1 MRSLSLEKTS
11 QLNLIVL
18 ENKRFVVRHY
28 EISFSMLTRSG
39 ENLKEID
46 QLQLEQNISFAKVMC
61 FIEAILNDSIIITAD
76 NLSHYEKTLCEF
88 SNNYVLLPDTLDNTV
103 IDALT
108 SKFNAIVGD
117 NTEVNSVTLFDL
129 DDQLKYRLEIIE
141 DEDDY
146 DDGDDIVNIK
156 EWLGEFVLN
165 DIPWWQRGDES
176 TWDGTAKDQEEYD
189 KVKSTISDD
198 GVESI
203 FEEIDDT
210 IRSMYKIMKS
220 ESSDSTAEVIEVDFQ
235 DDTKKKKWKPKLV

>member
-1 MRSLSLEKTS
+1 
-11 QLNLIVL
+11 
-18 ENKRFVVRHY
+18 
-28 EISFSMLTRSG
+28 MLTRSG
-39 ENLKEID
+39 EDLKEID

-103 IDALT
+103 IDVLT
-108 SKFNAIVGD
+108 SKFNAIVGG

-141 DEDDY
+141 DEDDF
-146 DDGDDIVNIK
+146 DDDVFNIK

-165 DIPWWQRGDES
+165 DIPWWQRSDES

-198 GVESI
+198 DVESI

>member
-11 QLNLIVL
+11 QINLIVL

-39 ENLKEID
+39 EDLKEID

-103 IDALT
+103 IDVLT
-108 SKFNAIVGD
+108 SKFNAIVGG

-141 DEDDY
+141 DEDEY
-146 DDGDDIVNIK
+146 DDDIFNIK

-198 GVESI
+198 DVESI

>member
-11 QLNLIVL
+11 QINLIVL

-39 ENLKEID
+39 EDLKEID

-103 IDALT
+103 IDVLT
-108 SKFNAIVGD
+108 SKFNAIVGG

-141 DEDDY
+141 DEDDF
-146 DDGDDIVNIK
+146 DDDVFNIK

-165 DIPWWQRGDES
+165 DIPWWQRSDES

-198 GVESI
+198 DVESI

>member
-11 QLNLIVL
+11 QINLIVL
-18 ENKRFVVRHY
+18 ENKKFVVRHY

-39 ENLKEID
+39 EDLMEID

-103 IDALT
+103 IDVLT
-108 SKFNAIVGD
+108 SKFNAIVGG

-141 DEDDY
+141 DEDDF
-146 DDGDDIVNIK
+146 DDDVFNIK

-165 DIPWWQRGDES
+165 DIPWWQRSDES

-198 GVESI
+198 DVESI

>member
-11 QLNLIVL
+11 QINLIVL
-18 ENKRFVVRHY
+18 ENKKFVVRHY

-39 ENLKEID
+39 EDLKEID

-103 IDALT
+103 IDVLT
-108 SKFNAIVGD
+108 SKFNAIVGG

-141 DEDDY
+141 DEDDF
-146 DDGDDIVNIK
+146 DDDVFNIK

-165 DIPWWQRGDES
+165 DIPWWQRSDES

-198 GVESI
+198 DVESI

>member
-11 QLNLIVL
+11 QIKLIVL
-18 ENKRFVVRHY
+18 ENNRFVVRHY
-28 EISFSMLTRSG
+28 EISFSMLTRSS
-39 ENLKEID
+39 EDLKETD
-46 QLQLEQNISFAKVMC
+46 GLQLEQNISFAKVMC
-61 FIEAILNDSIIITAD
+61 FIDAILNDSIIITAD

-103 IDALT
+103 IDVLT

-129 DDQLKYRLEIIE
+129 DDQLKYKLEIFEDEDE
-141 DEDDY
+141 DEDDN
-146 DDGDDIVNIK
+146 IVNIK

-165 DIPWWQRGDES
+165 DTPWWLRGDES
-176 TWDGTAKDQEEYD
+176 TWDGIAKDREEYD
-189 KVKSTISDD
+189 KLKSSTSDD
-198 GVESI
+198 EPESI

-220 ESSDSTAEVIEVDFQ
+220 ESGESSAEVIEVDFQ
-235 DDTKKKKWKPKLV
+235 NETKKKKWKPKLV

>member
-11 QLNLIVL
+11 QINLIVL

-39 ENLKEID
+39 EDLKEID

-61 FIEAILNDSIIITAD
+61 FIEAILNDSIIITTD

-103 IDALT
+103 IDVLT
-108 SKFNAIVGD
+108 SKFNAIVGG

-141 DEDDY
+141 DEDDF
-146 DDGDDIVNIK
+146 DDDVFNIK

-198 GVESI
+198 DVESI

>member
-165 DIPWWQRGDES
+165 DIPWWRRGDES

>member
-11 QLNLIVL
+11 QINLIVL

-39 ENLKEID
+39 EDLKEID

-61 FIEAILNDSIIITAD
+61 FIEAILNDSIIITVD
-76 NLSHYEKTLCEF
+76 DLSHYEKTLCEF

-103 IDALT
+103 IDVLT
-108 SKFNAIVGD
+108 SKFNAIVGG

-141 DEDDY
+141 DEDEY
-146 DDGDDIVNIK
+146 DDDIFNIK

-165 DIPWWQRGDES
+165 DIPWWQRNDES

-189 KVKSTISDD
+189 KVKSTISDES
-198 GVESI
+198 ESI